1 MKKRYYVPQNP
12 RSFELRKMDA
22 LENIAISLCAIANIM
37 MLREGL
43 LKKEDL
49 E

>member
-1 MKKRYYVPQNP
+1 MIKRYYVPKNP
-12 RSFELRKMDA
+12 RSFELRQMDA

-37 MLREGL
+37 MLQAGL